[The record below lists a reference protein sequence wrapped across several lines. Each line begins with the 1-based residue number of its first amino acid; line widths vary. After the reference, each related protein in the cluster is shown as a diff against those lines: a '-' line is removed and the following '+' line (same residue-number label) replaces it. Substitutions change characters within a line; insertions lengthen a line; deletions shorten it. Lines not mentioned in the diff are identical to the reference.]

1 MLQTQSDYIYHYGAL
16 QRAGTGEYMLKKI
29 FEFFRLDYQ
38 SMLDDYITSHNP
50 TCEADV
56 ERLVKEFERKFSIY

>member
-1 MLQTQSDYIYHYGAL
+1 MFKRI
-16 QRAGTGEYMLKKI
+16 I
-29 FEFFRLDYQ
+29 EFFKLDYQ
-38 SMLDDYITSHNP
+38 SMLDDYISAKNP